1 MASSSSWSFLSIAKR
16 GARSCW
22 MDLGSHGTAS
32 AMGQRAYGRWELYE
46 NRCVKL
52 PDLHM
57 EMKNMQGKREE
68 RNFLLLWIDA
78 DTFDPKSQKQKSIWS
93 HELTCTCTLTY
104 PFGINTEYERQFA
117 LTLGP
122 PSFSCSGLWPA
133 KGNDQLHEGT
143 SINHGSN
150 VSYRTCLASRSSAS
164 LPALTLFQTHHD
176 LTINSG
182 SQHACHDNRNREKS
196 LMMIRC
202 TLCNK

>member
-32 AMGQRAYGRWELYE
+32 AMGQRGWQVRTVWKQMCKAARPTYGDEKHAGKKGGEEIFVALD
-46 NRCVKL
+46 RCRHLWSKITETKINLITWVDMYMYT
-52 PDLHM
+52 DLSLRD
-57 EMKNMQGKREE
+57 KYRVWKTIRTYPWAAFLFLLWALACKRE
-68 RNFLLLWIDA
+68 
-78 DTFDPKSQKQKSIWS
+78 WS
-93 HELTCTCTLTY
+93 T
-104 PFGINTEYERQFA
+104 
-117 LTLGP
+117 
-122 PSFSCSGLWPA
+122 
-133 KGNDQLHEGT
+133 EGT

-150 VSYRTCLASRSSAS
+150 ISYRTCLASSAAS

-202 TLCNK
+202 TV